1 MCFFL
6 YFEKSALSQCLR
18 NHINSERSDFVF
30 FIRFCDSR
38 DEEDAVIRPLPR
50 VKRILSEPSCLAHV
64 VQLLLTFDPILVEK
78 VTFYQIHLYFNSH
91 DNIL

>member
-1 MCFFL
+1 MH
-6 YFEKSALSQCLR
+6 K
-18 NHINSERSDFVF
+18 NSF
-30 FIRFCDSR
+30 R

-78 VTFYQIHLYFNSH
+78 VIGKPHRYNVLLFSRFFLVHYHSLKFEALGIKKEACTTTFF
-91 DNIL
+91 